1 MILRYFFWVL
11 VTNISL
17 ILILF
22 SFRKKIGLSHKGLQF
37 WVGLTFILTLLFP
50 LGLSFLDFGWVL
62 VLLMILGGV
71 GFAWLILKDQPRLEL
86 ESLSTEQIEL
96 VTGPAVNLND
106 RIYRSL
112 AENEIVESEV
122 VTLNREPKIEEPLE
136 EVIEAELIDE
146 EAETEAIIKEPTEE
160 EVNPEEEIS
169 IEEVIEPEGS
179 TPEITKLEAV
189 ELDEPKVE
197 EILES
202 EITEVFDPQ
211 GEEPIEE
218 VIEAELIDEDTELI
232 DEEDEAET
240 EAIIKEPTE
249 EEINPEEEIEMA
261 IRSQWLENFIGYGF
275 KAKMQ
280 GKFEEAILF
289 FSKARTLCTEPKLD
303 MLLTLELSIAY
314 REQGRYFE
322 AIEVL
327 RHYIAD
333 QVKGISET
341 FYKEVRNQII
351 YLEIIQYE
359 LNTLGM
365 PNLPY
370 NEIPRLN
377 KVKIEEI
384 FISLKL

>member
-1 MILRYFFWVL
+1 M
-11 VTNISL
+11 
-17 ILILF
+17 
-22 SFRKKIGLSHKGLQF
+22 
-37 WVGLTFILTLLFP
+37 
-50 LGLSFLDFGWVL
+50 GLSFLDFGWVL
-62 VLLMILGGV
+62 VLLIILGGV
-71 GFAWLILKDQPRLEL
+71 GFTWLIFKDQPRLES
-86 ESLSTEQIEL
+86 ESLSAEQIEL
-96 VTGPAVNLND
+96 VTGSAVNLND

-112 AENEIVESEV
+112 AEYEIAESEV
-122 VTLNREPKIEEPLE
+122 LTL
-136 EVIEAELIDE
+136 DQ
-146 EAETEAIIKEPTEE
+146 
-160 EVNPEEEIS
+160 
-169 IEEVIEPEGS
+169 
-179 TPEITKLEAV
+179 
-189 ELDEPKVE
+189 EPKVE
-197 EILES
+197 EPIEQF
-202 EITEVFDPQ
+202 IR
-211 GEEPIEE
+211 EEPIEE
-218 VIEAELIDEDTELI
+218 VIEAELHDEDTELI

-261 IRSQWLENFIGYGF
+261 IRSQWLENFIGHGF

-327 RHYIAD
+327 RHYIAN

>member
-1 MILRYFFWVL
+1 MILRYFFWAL

-17 ILILF
+17 VLILF

-50 LGLSFLDFGWVL
+50 VGLSFLDFGWVL
-62 VLLMILGGV
+62 VLLIILGGV
-71 GFAWLILKDQPRLEL
+71 GFTWLIFKDQPRLES
-86 ESLSTEQIEL
+86 ESLSAEQIEL
-96 VTGPAVNLND
+96 VTGSAVNLND

-112 AENEIVESEV
+112 AEYEIAESEV
-122 VTLNREPKIEEPLE
+122 LTL
-136 EVIEAELIDE
+136 DQ
-146 EAETEAIIKEPTEE
+146 
-160 EVNPEEEIS
+160 
-169 IEEVIEPEGS
+169 
-179 TPEITKLEAV
+179 
-189 ELDEPKVE
+189 EPKVE
-197 EILES
+197 EPIEQF
-202 EITEVFDPQ
+202 IR
-211 GEEPIEE
+211 EEPIEE
-218 VIEAELIDEDTELI
+218 VIEAELHDEDTELI

-261 IRSQWLENFIGYGF
+261 IRSQWLENFIGHGF

-280 GKFEEAILF
+280 GKFGEAILF

-327 RHYIAD
+327 RRYIAN